1 MNPLDATI
9 SNVLDRLIQHEQIQ
23 SAEQRPNGLHVTPST
38 GRFLELLIEEQQ
50 PTRILEISSCPGYA
64 TLWMARAA
72 LPGNATVDAVCP
84 GPESLQIISQHLQE
98 CQLQSHVTLQPS
110 TPVDF
115 LQQAPPN
122 HYDFI
127 FLNAD
132 RSQYATWWTDIL
144 RISRRLLVVCNAA
157 VAHTPDFQPLL
168 QIVDHAPAL
177 ERTLLTVGH
186 GLLLIRHRSA
196 ETTAHEQVNGLPL
209 LTPRFSG

>member
-1 MNPLDATI
+1 MNTNDPII
-9 SNVLDRLIQHEQIQ
+9 SKVLDRLIQHERNQT
-23 SAEQRPNGLHVTPST
+23 AEQRPDGLHVTPST

-50 PTRILEISSCPGYA
+50 PTRILEISSRLGYS
-64 TLWMARAA
+64 TVWMARAA
-72 LPGNATVDAVCP
+72 LPGNATIDAVCP
-84 GPESLQIISQHLQE
+84 SPESLEVISQHLQE
-98 CQLQSHVTLQPS
+98 CQLLHHVTLHQS
-110 TPVDF
+110 TAADF

-132 RSQYATWWTDIL
+132 RNQYAAWWTDLL
-144 RISRRLLVVCNAA
+144 RISHRLLVVCNAA

-168 QIVDHAPAL
+168 QIVDHTPAL

-209 LTPRFSG
+209 LTPRFSS